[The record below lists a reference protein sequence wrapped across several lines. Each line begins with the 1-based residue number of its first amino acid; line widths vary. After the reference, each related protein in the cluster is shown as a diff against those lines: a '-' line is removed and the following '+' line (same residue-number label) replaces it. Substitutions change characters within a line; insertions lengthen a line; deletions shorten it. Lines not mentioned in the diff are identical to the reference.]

1 MDQIVERP
9 RAEAPA
15 GIKESLGLDDNQK
28 TNRRRGRA
36 LLLLALV
43 LVAAAGIAGY
53 LAWRAN
59 TASQI
64 VYTTAAA
71 ETGPLTVRISA
82 TGTLEPLTQVDIS
95 SELSG
100 VVRDVP
106 VKENQQVAEGDVLAR
121 LDTTRIDAQ
130 IERAKASVQAAEA
143 SVTDAKV
150 TLKENEQ
157 ALARASTLSDR
168 GMVAEQALE
177 TATAARDR
185 ARSSV
190 ETAEANLAV
199 ARADLKLEQA
209 DLARNTIY
217 SPIDGTIL
225 SRDVDPGQTVASSL
239 QAPILF
245 VIAEDLK
252 SMELVAA
259 IDEADIGSV
268 AKGQDAEFTVDAFPG
283 RQFDAKISDI
293 SYASTETEGVVTY
306 EARLAVDNSE
316 MVLRPG
322 MTATV
327 SVVTR
332 QDDDVLTVPNEAF
345 RYSPPAA
352 EEGGFGVANLFTGGF
367 GRRHWRRGGRG
378 ESEPSSDTRTLYVLR
393 NGAPEAAQVK
403 TGDITGAS
411 TEIMSGLEAGDR
423 VITASGT
430 R

>member
-28 TNRRRGRA
+28 TNPRRRRVLLVLGV
-36 LLLLALV
+36 LLLV
-43 LVAAAGIAGY
+43 AAGIAGVFT
-53 LAWRAN
+53 WRAN

-64 VYTTAAA
+64 VYTTAPI
-71 ETGPLTVRISA
+71 ESGPLTVRISA

-106 VKENQQVAEGDVLAR
+106 VDENQQVAKGDVLAR

-130 IERAKASVQAAEA
+130 VERAEASVQAAQA
-143 SVTDAKV
+143 KVTDAEV
-150 TLKENEQ
+150 TLKESEQ
-157 ALARASTLSDR
+157 ALTRSSTLSER

-177 TATAARDR
+177 TATATRDR
-185 ARSSV
+185 AQSAV
-190 ETAEANLAV
+190 ETADANLAV
-199 ARADLKLEQA
+199 ARADLKLQQA
-209 DLARNTIY
+209 DRERSTIH

-245 VIAEDLK
+245 VLAQDLK

-283 RQFDAKISDI
+283 RQFAARIRDI

-306 EARLAVDNSE
+306 EARLAVDNSD

-332 QDDDVLTVPNEAF
+332 QDDDVLTVPNEAL

-352 EEGGFGVANLFTGGF
+352 EEGGFGVASLFTGGF

-378 ESEPSSDTRTLYVLR
+378 DGEPSSDTRTLYVLR
-393 NGAPEAAQVK
+393 DGQPEAAQMK
-403 TGDITGAS
+403 TGDITGAR
-411 TEIMSGLEAGDR
+411 TEILSGLEAGDR